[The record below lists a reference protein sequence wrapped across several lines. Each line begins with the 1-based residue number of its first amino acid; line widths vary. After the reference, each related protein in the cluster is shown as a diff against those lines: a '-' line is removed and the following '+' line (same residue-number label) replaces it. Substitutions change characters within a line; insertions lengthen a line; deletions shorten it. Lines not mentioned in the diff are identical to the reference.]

1 MSMNRVKVLVVED
14 DNFTRSTLVAAIRTQ
29 GIEVVGSAS
38 NARDALAIQARYSPD
53 IAMLDFDL
61 GPGPTGIDVAHALRS
76 RQPNIG
82 ILILSTFRDPRLLST
97 KLPPL
102 PNGSLYL
109 CKQDINDVRK
119 IVDQLLMVN
128 EKRFG
133 QVVRKIFPK
142 REGTSLT
149 EMQMDI
155 LSLVAKGL
163 TTAEIARQRNV
174 GEKAIENTISRI
186 SIQLGIVKDSTHN
199 QRVQLTRAYMR
210 LAGKST

>member
-1 MSMNRVKVLVVED
+1 MNRAKVLVVED

-38 NARDALAIQARYSPD
+38 NARDALAIQARYAPD

-102 PNGSLYL
+102 PSGSLYL
-109 CKQDINDVRK
+109 CKQDIDDVRK
-119 IVDQLLMVN
+119 IVDQLQIVN
-128 EKRFG
+128 ERRFG
-133 QVVRKIFPK
+133 KVVRKIFPK
-142 REGTSLT
+142 REAIPLT

-174 GEKAIENTISRI
+174 SDKAIENTISRI
-186 SIQLGIVKDSTHN
+186 SVQLGIVKDSTQN

-210 LAGKST
+210 LAGKSS

>member
-1 MSMNRVKVLVVED
+1 MNRAKVLVVED

-38 NARDALAIQARYSPD
+38 NARDALAIQARFAPD

-109 CKQDINDVRK
+109 CKQDIDDVRK
-119 IVDQLLMVN
+119 IVDQLQMVN
-128 EKRFG
+128 ERRFG
-133 QVVRKIFPK
+133 KVVRKIFPK
-142 REGTSLT
+142 REAIPLT

-174 GEKAIENTISRI
+174 SDKAIENTISRI
-186 SIQLGIVKDSTHN
+186 SVQLGIVKDSTQN

-210 LAGKST
+210 LAGKSS

>member
-1 MSMNRVKVLVVED
+1 MNRAKVLVVED

-38 NARDALAIQARYSPD
+38 NARDALAIQARFAPD

-102 PNGSLYL
+102 PIGSLYL
-109 CKQDINDVRK
+109 CKQDIDDVRK
-119 IVDQLLMVN
+119 IVDQLQMVN
-128 EKRFG
+128 ERRFG
-133 QVVRKIFPK
+133 KVVRKIFPK
-142 REGTSLT
+142 REAIPLT

-174 GEKAIENTISRI
+174 SDKAIENTISRI
-186 SIQLGIVKDSTHN
+186 SVQLGIVKDSTQN

-210 LAGKST
+210 LAGKSS

>member
-1 MSMNRVKVLVVED
+1 MNRAKVLVVED

-38 NARDALAIQARYSPD
+38 NARDALAIQARYAPD

-102 PNGSLYL
+102 PSGSLYL
-109 CKQDINDVRK
+109 CKQDIDDVRK

-128 EKRFG
+128 ERRFG
-133 QVVRKIFPK
+133 RVVRKIFPK
-142 REGTSLT
+142 REAIPLT

-163 TTAEIARQRNV
+163 TTSEIARQRNV
-174 GEKAIENTISRI
+174 SEKQLK
-186 SIQLGIVKDSTHN
+186 IQFRGSQYNLGLLKIQPKTN
-199 QRVQLTRAYMR
+199 EFN
-210 LAGKST
+210 

>member
-1 MSMNRVKVLVVED
+1 MRPARILIVED
-14 DNFTRSTLVAAIRTQ
+14 DPFIRTTLAAAIRAQ
-29 GIEVVGSAS
+29 NFDVVGATGV
-38 NARDALAIQARYSPD
+38 AQEALRIQAQSPFD

-102 PNGSLYL
+102 PSGSLYL
-109 CKQDINDVRK
+109 CKQDIDDVRK
-119 IVDQLLMVN
+119 IVDQLQMVN
-128 EKRFG
+128 ERRFG
-133 QVVRKIFPK
+133 KVVRKIFPK
-142 REGTSLT
+142 RETIPLT

-163 TTAEIARQRNV
+163 TTAEIARQRDV
-174 GEKAIENTISRI
+174 SEKAIENTISRI
-186 SIQLGIVKDSTHN
+186 SVQLGIVKDSTQN

-210 LAGKST
+210 LAGKSS

>member
-1 MSMNRVKVLVVED
+1 MNRAKVLVVED

-38 NARDALAIQARYSPD
+38 NARDALAIQARYAPD

-102 PNGSLYL
+102 PSGSLYL
-109 CKQDINDVRK
+109 CKQDIDDVRK
-119 IVDQLLMVN
+119 IVDQLQMVN
-128 EKRFG
+128 ERRFG
-133 QVVRKIFPK
+133 KVVRKIFP
-142 REGTSLT
+142 
-149 EMQMDI
+149 DFD
-155 LSLVAKGL
+155 
-163 TTAEIARQRNV
+163 
-174 GEKAIENTISRI
+174 RI
-186 SIQLGIVKDSTHN
+186 SSSIRKTLVLYETESS
-199 QRVQLTRAYMR
+199 A
-210 LAGKST
+210 

>member
-1 MSMNRVKVLVVED
+1 MNRAKVLVVED

-38 NARDALAIQARYSPD
+38 NARDALAIQARFAPD

-102 PNGSLYL
+102 PSGSLYL
-109 CKQDINDVRK
+109 CKQDIDDVRK
-119 IVDQLLMVN
+119 IVDQLQMVN
-128 EKRFG
+128 ERRFG
-133 QVVRKIFPK
+133 KVVRKIFPK
-142 REGTSLT
+142 REAIPLT
-149 EMQMDI
+149 EMQMDV
-155 LSLVAKGL
+155 LFLVSNL
-163 TTAEIARQRNV
+163 PFE
-174 GEKAIENTISRI
+174 
-186 SIQLGIVKDSTHN
+186 L
-199 QRVQLTRAYMR
+199 VQLPIHELMLWFTVSISVVSGISYFLQAKDLILESM
-210 LAGKST
+210 

>member
-1 MSMNRVKVLVVED
+1 MNRAKVLVVED

-38 NARDALAIQARYSPD
+38 NARDALAIQVRYAPD

-102 PNGSLYL
+102 PSGSLYI
-109 CKQDINDVRK
+109 DDVRK

-128 EKRFG
+128 ERRFG
-133 QVVRKIFPK
+133 KVVRKIFPK
-142 REGTSLT
+142 REAIPLT

-174 GEKAIENTISRI
+174 SDKAIENTISRI
-186 SIQLGIVKDSTHN
+186 SVQLGIVKDSTQN

-210 LAGKST
+210 LAGKSS

>member
-1 MSMNRVKVLVVED
+1 
-14 DNFTRSTLVAAIRTQ
+14 
-29 GIEVVGSAS
+29 
-38 NARDALAIQARYSPD
+38 
-53 IAMLDFDL
+53 MLDFDL

-109 CKQDINDVRK
+109 CKQDIDDVRK

>member
-1 MSMNRVKVLVVED
+1 
-14 DNFTRSTLVAAIRTQ
+14 
-29 GIEVVGSAS
+29 VGSAS
-38 NARDALAIQARYSPD
+38 NARDALAIQARFAPD

-82 ILILSTFRDPRLLST
+82 ILILSTFRDPRLHST

-102 PNGSLYL
+102 PSGSLYL
-109 CKQDINDVRK
+109 CKQDIDDVRK
-119 IVDQLLMVN
+119 IVDQLQMVN
-128 EKRFG
+128 ERRFG
-133 QVVRKIFPK
+133 KVVRKIFPK
-142 REGTSLT
+142 REAIPLT

-174 GEKAIENTISRI
+174 SDKAIENTISRI
-186 SIQLGIVKDSTHN
+186 SVQLGIVKDSTQN

-210 LAGKST
+210 LAGKSS

>member
-1 MSMNRVKVLVVED
+1 MRPARILIVED
-14 DNFTRSTLVAAIRTQ
+14 DPFIRTTLAAAIRAQ
-29 GIEVVGSAS
+29 NFDVVGATGV
-38 NARDALAIQARYSPD
+38 AQEALRIQAQSPFD

-109 CKQDINDVRK
+109 CKQDIDDVRK
-119 IVDQLLMVN
+119 IVDQLQMVN
-128 EKRFG
+128 ERRFG
-133 QVVRKIFPK
+133 KVVRKIFPK
-142 REGTSLT
+142 REAIPLT

-174 GEKAIENTISRI
+174 SEKAIENTISRI
-186 SIQLGIVKDSTHN
+186 SVQLGIVKDSTQN

-210 LAGKST
+210 LAGKSS

>member
-1 MSMNRVKVLVVED
+1 MNRAKVLVVED

-38 NARDALAIQARYSPD
+38 NARDALAIQARFAPD

-102 PNGSLYL
+102 PRGSLYL
-109 CKQDINDVRK
+109 CKKDIDDVRK
-119 IVDQLLMVN
+119 IVDQLQMVN
-128 EKRFG
+128 ERRFG
-133 QVVRKIFPK
+133 KVVRKIFPK
-142 REGTSLT
+142 REAIPLT

-174 GEKAIENTISRI
+174 SDKAIENTISRI
-186 SIQLGIVKDSTHN
+186 SVQLGIVKDSTQN

-210 LAGKST
+210 LAGKTS

>member
-1 MSMNRVKVLVVED
+1 MNRAKVLVVED

-38 NARDALAIQARYSPD
+38 NARDALAIQARYAPD

-102 PNGSLYL
+102 PSGSLYL
-109 CKQDINDVRK
+109 CKQDIDDVRK

-128 EKRFG
+128 ERRFG
-133 QVVRKIFPK
+133 RVVRKIFPK
-142 REGTSLT
+142 REAIPLT

-163 TTAEIARQRNV
+163 TTSEIARQRDV
-174 GEKAIENTISRI
+174 SEKAIENTIDTLCDEGFIRHRTMPNGEI
-186 SIQLGIVKDSTHN
+186 ELLKFNDKDN
-199 QRVQLTRAYMR
+199 DE
-210 LAGKST
+210 